1 MVGVVEAAVASYLKD
16 CVVGLFKLPA
26 HFGQADV
33 QDVFV
38 RDDYLQAWVFGDYR
52 LGKHK
57 EKIEKLRNVV
67 QYRQQLS
74 QGLRLA

>member
-1 MVGVVEAAVASYLKD
+1 MVGVVEAAVASDLED
-16 CVVGLFKLPA
+16 RVFRLFELPP
-26 HFGQADV
+26 HFGETYIKN
-33 QDVFV
+33 VFV
-38 RDDYLQAWVFGDYR
+38 RDDYLHAWVFGDYR

>member
-16 CVVGLFKLPA
+16 CVIGLFKLTA
-26 HFGQADV
+26 HFGETYIKN
-33 QDVFV
+33 VFV
-38 RDDYLQAWVFGDYR
+38 RDDYLHAWVFGDYR